1 MLTGRWC
8 LCPGPRNW
16 HPEGDHKD
24 QSSESPRLQ
33 WTDRGHSTHQP
44 TPGGTEE
51 YTGRASGTEKSS
63 EEGEKEH
70 KSRKI
75 RQTSFSEFPV
85 NTGLSYSARGQ
96 IHSIAEPC
104 IGLKQNVNTICSV
117 KKMFV
122 TPHPLPSLS
131 PLTSSSR
138 CNNRI
143 TVDTGHSTFRL
154 D

>member
-1 MLTGRWC
+1 M
-8 LCPGPRNW
+8 
-16 HPEGDHKD
+16 
-24 QSSESPRLQ
+24 
-33 WTDRGHSTHQP
+33 
-44 TPGGTEE
+44 
-51 YTGRASGTEKSS
+51 GRASGTEKSS

-70 KSRKI
+70 KNRKI